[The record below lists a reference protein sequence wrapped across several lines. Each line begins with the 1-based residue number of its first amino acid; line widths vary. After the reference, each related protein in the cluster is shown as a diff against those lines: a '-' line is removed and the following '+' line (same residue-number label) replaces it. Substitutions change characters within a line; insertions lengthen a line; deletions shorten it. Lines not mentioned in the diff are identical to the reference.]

1 MGFSAEQLAKWVA
14 ERTDVHVGSFYFIFF
29 RWIVLE
35 MLVLIILNVKALKI
49 HITFTI

>member
-1 MGFSAEQLAKWVA
+1 MLHIEFSCFLCRMGFSAEQLAKWVA

-35 MLVLIILNVKALKI
+35 MLVLFDK
-49 HITFTI
+49 F